1 MAPTGEQRPQPLT
14 RRPDGALQFG
24 VQDEQ
29 SLVKDCRLLPARGQ
43 KVSEKADHRL
53 VNWPWLVE
61 FAHLVSILADNPNME
76 QSLPATALEEVLL
89 HLRMMATEVDAVSG
103 AAAEHMSLNRTEL
116 RALHCLRAMGDSAT
130 AGDLARM
137 LALTTGATTR
147 VIDGLVD
154 RGHAQR
160 MPDAQDRRRTVVTLS
175 PSVKVQLKRLF
186 MPLGEEMRRELKK
199 MNIDEDALAAVS
211 RVLDVARRLMREH
224 TYQLHHSA
232 LSTTGSQ
239 RVSVG
244 ADDYSSER
252 Q

>member
-1 MAPTGEQRPQPLT
+1 MQR
-14 RRPDGALQFG
+14 
-24 VQDEQ
+24 
-29 SLVKDCRLLPARGQ
+29 
-43 KVSEKADHRL
+43 
-53 VNWPWLVE
+53 
-61 FAHLVSILADNPNME
+61 
-76 QSLPATALEEVLL
+76 SLPPTALEEVLL

-154 RGHAQR
+154 HGHAQR
-160 MPDAQDRRRTVVTLS
+160 MPDAQDRRRTVVVLT
-175 PSVKVQLKRLF
+175 PSVKAQLKVLF
-186 MPLGEEMRRELKK
+186 VPLGEEMRRELRE
-199 MNIDEDALAAVS
+199 MNIEDDALAAMS

-224 TYQLHHSA
+224 THRLHHSA
-232 LSTTGSQ
+232 LSTTVSQ
-239 RVSVG
+239 GLSVG
-244 ADDYSSER
+244 TDDHSSER